1 MHRDT
6 IVTRTCN
13 EYACFLMNNH
23 QYIDNMQNFKELT
36 IKEEEVMNLF
46 WAEGPL
52 FVKQLVE
59 MYPDPKPH
67 FNTLS
72 TYVRSLEE
80 KGYLSH
86 EELGPT
92 YRYFPIVSE
101 EQYRKSN
108 LKNVV
113 QKYFDNSYL
122 HVVSSLIK
130 ENDITVEEI
139 RKLLEEVEKTNDK

>member
-1 MHRDT
+1 MH
-6 IVTRTCN
+6 VV
-13 EYACFLMNNH
+13 
-23 QYIDNMQNFKELT
+23 KELT

-46 WAEGPL
+46 WEEGPL

-59 MYPDPKPH
+59 KYPDPKPH

-86 EELGPT
+86 DALGST
-92 YRYFPIVSE
+92 YRYFPVITE
-101 EQYRKSN
+101 EQYRTGN

-113 QKYFDNSYL
+113 KKYFDNSYL
-122 HVVSSLIK
+122 RVVSSLIK
-130 ENDITVEEI
+130 EENITVEEI
-139 RKLLEEVEKTNDK
+139 RKLLEEVEKTNNKK

>member
-1 MHRDT
+1 MH
-6 IVTRTCN
+6 VV
-13 EYACFLMNNH
+13 
-23 QYIDNMQNFKELT
+23 KELT

-46 WAEGPL
+46 WEEGPL

-59 MYPDPKPH
+59 KYPDPKPH

-86 EELGPT
+86 DALGST
-92 YRYFPIVSE
+92 YRYFPVITE
-101 EQYRKSN
+101 EQYRNGN

-113 QKYFDNSYL
+113 RKYFDNSYL
-122 HVVSSLIK
+122 YVVSSLIK
-130 ENDITVEEI
+130 EKDITVEEI
-139 RKLLEEVEKTNDK
+139 RKLLEEVEKTNDKK